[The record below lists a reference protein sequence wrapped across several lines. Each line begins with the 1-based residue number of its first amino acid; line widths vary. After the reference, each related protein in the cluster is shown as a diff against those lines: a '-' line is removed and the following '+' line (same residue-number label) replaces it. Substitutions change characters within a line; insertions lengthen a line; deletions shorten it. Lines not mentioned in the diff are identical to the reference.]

1 MRLVLLGFAL
11 LLVAAPALAQTLAAP
26 IQGKYD
32 EVYVIAGRA
41 IDKDGLPLSGGN
53 VTITIPGAAPL
64 QAGLNC
70 KGDFITSFPVRRVDV
85 EMEGRVSLQAVGEG
99 DDDVKTFALDPF
111 YRRSDVILR
120 LDGAW
125 NRVCSKEQNVWEV
138 SASVSIRLLNR
149 TEGYTS
155 GGETF
160 HARPYVGIVDLT
172 YEAPNGQRI
181 QPPHPQIQRPGVY
194 ERFTPDERGDVRY
207 TFTLDQGFEGG
218 GRVEVQYAN
227 KTVFVDVD
235 PEARIATR
243 YIEVSG
249 QGAPP
254 ELYETPAPTVALV
267 VLGIAL
273 VAMAFSPRRR

>member
-1 MRLVLLGFAL
+1 MRIVLVVLAL

-26 IQGKYD
+26 IKGKYE

-64 QAGLNC
+64 RAGLNC
-70 KGDFITSFPVRRVDV
+70 KGDFITSFPVRRVDAK
-85 EMEGRVSLQAVGEG
+85 MEGRVSLQAVGEG
-99 DDDVKTFALDPF
+99 DDDVKAFALDPF
-111 YRRSDVILR
+111 YRRSDVVLQ
-120 LDGAW
+120 LDGPW
-125 NRVCSKEQNVWEV
+125 TRVCSKEQNVWEV

-149 TEGYTS
+149 TESYTS
-155 GGETF
+155 DGQTF
-160 HARPYVGIVDLT
+160 YARPYVGLVDLT
-172 YEAPNGQRI
+172 YETPNGQRI
-181 QPPHPQIQRPGVY
+181 QPPHPQIQREGVY

-235 PEARIATR
+235 PKARIATR

-254 ELYETPAPTVALV
+254 ELYETPLPAVALV
-267 VLGIAL
+267 TLAL
-273 VAMAFSPRRR
+273 VVAMAFSPRRR